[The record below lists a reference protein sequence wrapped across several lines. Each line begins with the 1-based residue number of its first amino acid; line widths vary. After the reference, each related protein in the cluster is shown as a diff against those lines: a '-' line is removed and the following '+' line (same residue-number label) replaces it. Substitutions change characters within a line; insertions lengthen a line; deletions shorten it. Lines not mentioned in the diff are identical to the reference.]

1 VKSHRGERLN
11 EGADVLADK
20 AISDPKV
27 GKEWCQRSNRA
38 VFTWEKPCRE
48 AGKVHHSTFNNIVRD
63 AKRGGAAENEVPK
76 HEKRLTGFLR
86 QMSIL
91 RRRYEKW
98 CKADDIEDC
107 THKQRCEASYQSTV
121 KVLQQNTWIDDRF
134 FLKSCVRARA
144 EQGNVNHPAYGT
156 WTADFMLRQNE
167 SRAFIGKYL
176 NDPSVPWRYK
186 RREMMAITKIIPV
199 AKWLAKIKQRS
210 GVSCRLCKRA
220 REQRGASTEN
230 LPEET
235 YGNINSAF
243 CDGMATTV
251 TAAHHFFWRHLYAR
265 MQAAQTPASNL
276 RPVTPDKES
285 SINTL

>member
-1 VKSHRGERLN
+1 MCELGQS
-11 EGADVLADK
+11 K
-20 AISDPKV
+20 AISITLHMAR
-27 GKEWCQRSNRA
+27 GRQISWCSKMKAERS
-38 VFTWEKPCRE
+38 
-48 AGKVHHSTFNNIVRD
+48 
-63 AKRGGAAENEVPK
+63 
-76 HEKRLTGFLR
+76 L
-86 QMSIL
+86 
-91 RRRYEKW
+91 
-98 CKADDIEDC
+98 
-107 THKQRCEASYQSTV
+107 
-121 KVLQQNTWIDDRF
+121 
-134 FLKSCVRARA
+134 
-144 EQGNVNHPAYGT
+144 
-156 WTADFMLRQNE
+156 
-167 SRAFIGKYL
+167 GKYL
-176 NDPSVPWRYK
+176 NNPRVPWRHR
-186 RREMMAITKIIPV
+186 RREMMAIAGIISV